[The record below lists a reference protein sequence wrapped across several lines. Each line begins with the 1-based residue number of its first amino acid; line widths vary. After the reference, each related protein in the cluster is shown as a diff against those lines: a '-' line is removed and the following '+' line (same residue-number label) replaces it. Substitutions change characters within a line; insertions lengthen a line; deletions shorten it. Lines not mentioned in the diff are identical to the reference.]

1 MKYCDESYLY
11 VNTTNKEAEEKKFEK
26 LIRLWTYIKVESK
39 HSPILTLHE

>member
-1 MKYCDESYLY
+1 MKYCDESDLY
-11 VNTTNKEAEEKKFEK
+11 VNTTNKEAEENEFEK